1 MEKLQDFFKWEGI
14 THATTKTHAN
24 VAERAIRT
32 FKKMIADRLRANKD
46 KTWVDMLKP
55 SLTKYNTTQTHS
67 ATGIIP
73 NKAHNLDNTVQAETN
88 LILKEKHNRKYPN
101 LTEGDYV
108 RVYEKGKGN
117 YTSRKESRNQWS
129 DKKDTR

>member
-14 THATTKTHAN
+14 THVITKTHSN

-32 FKKMIADRLRANKD
+32 FKKMVADKLRANKD

-55 SLTKYNTTQTHS
+55 SLPKYNTTQIHS

-73 NKAHNLDNTVQAETN
+73 NKAHNLDNTVQVKAH
-88 LILKEKHNRKYPN
+88 LILKEQHNRKYPN
-101 LTEGDYV
+101 LTEGDYL
-108 RVYEKGKGN
+108 RVYEK
-117 YTSRKESRNQWS
+117 
-129 DKKDTR
+129 

>member
-14 THATTKTHAN
+14 THAITKTHAN

-32 FKKMIADRLRANKD
+32 FKKMIADRLRDNKD

-55 SLTKYNTTQTHS
+55 SLTKCNTTQTHS

-73 NKAHNLDNTVQAETN
+73 NKAHNLDNTVQVKTN
-88 LILKEKHNRKYPN
+88 LILKENHNRKYPN
-101 LTEGDYV
+101 LTKGDYV

>member
-46 KTWVDMLKP
+46 KTWVD
-55 SLTKYNTTQTHS
+55 TTQTHS

-73 NKAHNLDNTVQAETN
+73 NKAHNLDNTVQVKTN
-88 LILKEKHNRKYPN
+88 VILKEKHNRKYPN

-117 YTSRKESRNQWS
+117 YTSRKESRSQWS

>member
-14 THATTKTHAN
+14 THAITKTHAN

-46 KTWVDMLKP
+46 KTWVD
-55 SLTKYNTTQTHS
+55 TTQTHS

-73 NKAHNLDNTVQAETN
+73 NKAHNLDNTVQVKTN

-117 YTSRKESRNQWS
+117 YTSRKESRSQWS

>member
-14 THATTKTHAN
+14 THAITKTHAN

-46 KTWVDMLKP
+46 KTWVD
-55 SLTKYNTTQTHS
+55 TTQTHS

-73 NKAHNLDNTVQAETN
+73 NKAHNLDNTVQVKTN
-88 LILKEKHNRKYPN
+88 LILKENHNRKYPN
-101 LTEGDYV
+101 LTKGDYV

-117 YTSRKESRNQWS
+117 YTSRKESRSQWS

>member
-14 THATTKTHAN
+14 THAITKTHAN

-46 KTWVDMLKP
+46 KTWVD
-55 SLTKYNTTQTHS
+55 TTQTQS
-67 ATGIIP
+67 ATGTIP
-73 NKAHNLDNTVQAETN
+73 NKAHNLDNTVQVKTN

-117 YTSRKESRNQWS
+117 YTSRKESRSQWS

>member
-1 MEKLQDFFKWEGI
+1 MWLRGLY
-14 THATTKTHAN
+14 ALL
-24 VAERAIRT
+24 
-32 FKKMIADRLRANKD
+32 KKMIADRLRANKD

-73 NKAHNLDNTVQAETN
+73 NKAHNLDNTVQVKTN

-117 YTSRKESRNQWS
+117 YTSRKESRSQWS